1 MNNEY
6 TALIKKLVIDHLRE
20 CARASR
26 KLFASTPLDPS
37 VANEL
42 VDQLC
47 VNAQLFQGK
56 LRKFQALENATNLM
70 LINKARTKVRTAD
83 VPPDMGF
90 VCPVCFEHLA
100 HSYSVCATCFATRV
114 DEPETPD
121 ERKRRLGDKLY
132 EDPNDHIPQN

>member
-1 MNNEY
+1 MSDEY
-6 TALIKKLVIDHLRE
+6 AELIKKLVRDHVQE
-20 CARASR
+20 CARISH
-26 KLFASTPLDPS
+26 KLFASTPLDPG
-37 VANEL
+37 VANEM

-47 VNAQLFQGK
+47 MNAQLFQGK

-70 LINKARTKVRTAD
+70 LINKVRTD
-83 VPPDMGF
+83 MPPDMGF
-90 VCPVCFEHLA
+90 VCPVCYERLA

-132 EDPNDHIPQN
+132 EDPT